1 MSVDLRVASRACAII
16 TNVVIVAVFV
26 CLPASV
32 QTCAADR
39 LVRDPYG
46 AIIRGDVSKRALA
59 LVFTGDEFGE
69 GTPQIL
75 EALAKRHIKA
85 SFFVTGNFLRQ
96 PSLRLLV
103 ERAIAEGHY
112 VGPHS
117 DSHPLYASWNKR
129 DKSLV
134 TEEFFAKD
142 LQRNIVDLRTVGAL
156 GKSQPICFIPPYEHY
171 NRDQLRW
178 SQKLGVTLFNFT
190 PASGSNRDYTKEG
203 DPHFVGARKIY
214 DDILAYERKD
224 SRGLN
229 GFILLMHLGSG
240 RKDPLHPLLGQL
252 CDELSKRGYQFERVD
267 RLLEAVS
274 KP

>member
-1 MSVDLRVASRACAII
+1 MNVDLRIAPRAR
-16 TNVVIVAVFV
+16 TTLTRVVIVALFV
-26 CLPASV
+26 CSPASV
-32 QTCAADR
+32 ETRAADR
-39 LVRDPYG
+39 LVRDQHG
-46 AIIRGDVSKRALA
+46 AIIRGDVSKQALA

-69 GTPQIL
+69 GAPQIL
-75 EALAKRHIKA
+75 EALAKRQINA
-85 SFFVTGNFLRQ
+85 SFFVTGNFLRK

-117 DSHPLYASWNKR
+117 DSHPLYASWNER

-134 TEEFFAKD
+134 REEFFAKD
-142 LQRNIVDLRTVGAL
+142 LQKNIADLRALGAL
-156 GKSQPICFIPPYEHY
+156 GKGRPIYFIPPYEHY

-190 PASGSNRDYTKEG
+190 PGSGSNRDYAKEG
-203 DPHFVGARKIY
+203 DPHFVRAQRIY

-224 SRGLN
+224 PHGLN

-240 RKDPLHPLLGQL
+240 RKDPLQPLVGPL
-252 CDELSKRGYQFERVD
+252 CDELSKRGYEFERVD
-267 RLLEAVS
+267 RLL
-274 KP
+274 K